1 MKVVK
6 MKLRKDRP
14 VNKVENISEKHA
26 MSLGQGEVSS
36 SGILEVIAEVEKQMR
51 HEYMDV
57 PPPTDTHRP
66 YLERELSEKA
76 LSRILDRAISLD
88 GVKGESSMDY
98 ETLIESLR
106 PYATSI
112 QTKEYSFETVSYIRL
127 QKISMI
133 VNASDSRV
141 RIVNDIRLTIHSFG
155 DTSYMKAVL
164 LLDAAMDAVQEMVQ
178 RLMLEIKAMLN
189 AQDIYLKYAGVV
201 ADTMTSQYHG
211 QTRVSHKGN
220 RTTLHFYLSDTEKAV
235 ISFFQ
240 KKMPWTL
247 PDPPTDPESLRN
259 ACQED
264 GAPYFIVPLSKYD
277 RRRLKS

>member
-1 MKVVK
+1 
-6 MKLRKDRP
+6 
-14 VNKVENISEKHA
+14 
-26 MSLGQGEVSS
+26 
-36 SGILEVIAEVEKQMR
+36 MR

-66 YLERELSEKA
+66 YLERELYEKA

-112 QTKEYSFETVSYIRL
+112 QTKEYSFETVCYIRL

-164 LLDAAMDAVQEMVQ
+164 LLDAAMDAVLGSVTGSIDGLEGIDIGALFGQLNMG
-178 RLMLEIKAMLN
+178 LEIPAAITTVTFDEYNIDPIVIPEEALDAKE
-189 AQDIYLKYAGVV
+189 IYNKDSGLFG
-201 ADTMTSQYHG
+201 
-211 QTRVSHKGN
+211 
-220 RTTLHFYLSDTEKAV
+220 
-235 ISFFQ
+235 
-240 KKMPWTL
+240 
-247 PDPPTDPESLRN
+247 SLI
-259 ACQED
+259 
-264 GAPYFIVPLSKYD
+264 G
-277 RRRLKS
+277 

>member
-1 MKVVK
+1 

-26 MSLGQGEVSS
+26 KSLDQWEVSS

-127 QKISMI
+127 
-133 VNASDSRV
+133 
-141 RIVNDIRLTIHSFG
+141 
-155 DTSYMKAVL
+155 
-164 LLDAAMDAVQEMVQ
+164 
-178 RLMLEIKAMLN
+178 
-189 AQDIYLKYAGVV
+189 
-201 ADTMTSQYHG
+201 
-211 QTRVSHKGN
+211 
-220 RTTLHFYLSDTEKAV
+220 
-235 ISFFQ
+235 
-240 KKMPWTL
+240 
-247 PDPPTDPESLRN
+247 
-259 ACQED
+259 
-264 GAPYFIVPLSKYD
+264 
-277 RRRLKS
+277 